1 VLGIFAIET
10 SGLPVQGAVAE
21 LFRVVDLLGVF
32 GNAALGG
39 IVARRRKM
47 DPIGFVALA
56 ILSGLG
62 GGVIRDVLLQHG
74 PPAALVDDAYMATA
88 VLGAVAAFF
97 LPFANRLWAMTFP
110 VIDAFALGCWASTG
124 AFKTLSIGLGWLPA
138 LLLGTVTAVGGG
150 ALRDLTVQR
159 TPQIFGGNTLYATCA
174 VAASAVMT
182 VFWRL
187 GLASAGLVVATLV
200 GAGFCLLARWRGW
213 QLWQGLSWE
222 YSFERRGRF
231 PRLSVRVRGERRQQ
245 DSS

>member
-1 VLGIFAIET
+1 MLGTLVIET
-10 SGLPVQGAVAE
+10 PGLPVQGAVAE
-21 LFRVVDLLGVF
+21 LFRAIDLLGVF
-32 GNAALGG
+32 GNAVLGG
-39 IVARRRKM
+39 IVARRRKL

-74 PPAALVDDAYMATA
+74 PPAALVDDAYTATA

-97 LPFANRLWAMTFP
+97 VPFANRLWALTFP
-110 VIDAFALGCWASTG
+110 VIDALALGCWASTG
-124 AFKTLSIGLGWLPA
+124 AFKTSSIGLGWLPA
-138 LLLGTVTAVGGG
+138 VLLGTVTAVGGG

-182 VFWRL
+182 VFWQFE
-187 GLASAGLVVATLV
+187 LAPVGLVVATLV
-200 GAGFCLLARWRGW
+200 GSGFCLLARWRGW

-222 YSFERRGRF
+222 YSFERRGRM
-231 PRLSVRVRGERRQQ
+231 PRVSVRVRGERHQP
-245 DSS
+245 DST